1 MEIGLFQPDGRCN
14 PAYLKLDLY
23 CKGLRIDESCALGED
38 AREIIRNRA
47 GLGSGLEV
55 VIGEDMYTNIPVV
68 EWWVQN
74 SPYWLVKRGQ
84 APLAVPHPFSGAAGP
99 AKGSATLREPDPFAG
114 YQIWREKRPFDYDA
128 YDALKPVGKGPWL
141 GKLDRAN
148 AELVD
153 TVRIP
158 EEPKWYKQRTSSG
171 KLMQRIGCLQGTY
184 LGIYW
189 GPRCQNW
196 GPNGENE
203 YCKFCTEG
211 QNLGS
216 QEEVDKSI
224 EDVIE
229 TVLAARKESRIT
241 FVHINTGF
249 IDSNDY
255 WGLFEKVMRAVKE
268 RTGLLLGL
276 QAPPD
281 ADFENYRK
289 FKQLGVNNVSLCF
302 EVIDE
307 ELFKEIGPGKARRS
321 GLKRYLDAIEFCAN
335 DVGFDTV
342 NGEIIAGLEPVESSI
357 RAIDWIV
364 DHGAIPTVCVF
375 RPVIGAAYGKRKPP
389 RVEDML
395 PVFQHFYR
403 RCMEKGLPIGIAPN
417 VKVSL
422 IMLPEECRGLMPNP
436 AAWPLTRAKLW
447 LMRTMFGAWF
457 NARVKV

>member
-1 MEIGLFQPDGRCN
+1 MTMNVGLFHHDASCN
-14 PAYLKLDLY
+14 RAYLKLDLY
-23 CKGLRIDESCALGED
+23 CKGLRIDRSCMLGDD

-47 GLGSGLEV
+47 GLGSGLELI
-55 VIGEDMYTNIPVV
+55 IGEDMYTNVPVV

-74 SPYWLVKRGQ
+74 SPYWLVK
-84 APLAVPHPFSGAAGP
+84 AAG
-99 AKGSATLREPDPFAG
+99 RYE
-114 YQIWREKRPFDYDA
+114 IWRENRPFRYDDYA
-128 YDALKPVGKGPWL
+128 NLKPVGKGPWDADID
-141 GKLDRAN
+141 KSSAT
-148 AELVD
+148 LVD
-153 TVRIP
+153 VVTVP

-171 KLMQRIGCLQGTY
+171 KLMQRIGCLQGSY

-211 QNLGS
+211 QNLGVA
-216 QEEVDKSI
+216 EEAEKTI
-224 EDVIE
+224 EDVVE
-229 TVLAARKESRIT
+229 TVLAARKESNIT

-249 IDSNDY
+249 LDSNDY
-255 WGLFEKVMRAVKE
+255 WGLFHELMREVKQ

-281 ADFENYRK
+281 SDLENYRK
-289 FKQLGVNNVSLCF
+289 FKDLGINNLSFCF

-307 ELFKEIGPGKARRS
+307 ELFKEIGPGKARRT
-321 GLKRYLDAIEFCAN
+321 GLQGYLDAIDFTAN
-335 DVGFDTV
+335 EVGFDTV
-342 NGEIIAGLEPVESSI
+342 NGEIIAGLEPVESSK

-375 RPVIGAAYGKRKPP
+375 RPVLGAAYAKRWPP
-389 RVEDML
+389 RIEDMV

-422 IMLPEECRGLMPNP
+422 IMLPEECRGLMPDP
-436 AAWPLTRAKLW
+436 ERWPLGRAKLW
-447 LMRTMFGAWF
+447 LMRELFGAYF
-457 NARVKV
+457 KHTVRV

>member
-1 MEIGLFQPDGRCN
+1 MEVGLFNPDGSAN

-23 CKGLRIDESCALGED
+23 CKGLRIDESCALGDD
-38 AREIIRNRA
+38 ARQIIRNRA

-55 VIGEDMYTNIPVV
+55 VIGAEMFTNIPVV

-74 SPYWLVKRGQ
+74 SPYWLVKN
-84 APLAVPHPFSGAAGP
+84 GA
-99 AKGSATLREPDPFAG
+99 RYE
-114 YQIWREKRPFDYDA
+114 IWRDRRPFDYDA

-141 GKLDRAN
+141 GKLDRDN
-148 AELVD
+148 AEYVD

-158 EEPKWYKQRTSSG
+158 EEPKWYKQRTTSG

-216 QEEVDKSI
+216 QEEAEKSI
-224 EDVIE
+224 EDVVE
-229 TVLAARKESRIT
+229 TVLAARRESKIT

-255 WGLFEKVMRAVKE
+255 WGLFEPVMRAVKE

-302 EVIDE
+302 EVIDD

-321 GLKRYLDAIEFCAN
+321 GLQRYLDAIDFNAN

-342 NGEIIAGLEPVESSI
+342 NGEIIAGLEPVESSK

-389 RVEDML
+389 RVEDMV

-417 VKVSL
+417 VKVSSRSR
-422 IMLPEECRGLMPNP
+422 CRAHYKPIPVSDPMCREAGRRCRRKLRQSQT
-436 AAWPLTRAKLW
+436 AETRPVGRIHLG
-447 LMRTMFGAWF
+447 RGAG
-457 NARVKV
+457 

>member
-1 MEIGLFQPDGRCN
+1 MDVGLFLHNGSCN
-14 PAYLKLDLY
+14 PAFLKLDLY
-23 CKGLRIDESCALGED
+23 CKGLRIDASCELGDD

-55 VIGEDMYTNIPVV
+55 VIGRDMYTNVPVV

-84 APLAVPHPFSGAAGP
+84 APRAVPDPVSLGT
-99 AKGSATLREPDPFAG
+99 AKGSGTLREPDPFTR
-114 YQIWREKRPFDYDA
+114 YEIWRENKPFDYAA
-128 YDALKPVGKGPWL
+128 YDALKPVGKGPWVAT
-141 GKLDRAN
+141 LDRAN
-148 AELVD
+148 ATLVD
-153 TVRIP
+153 TVTIP

-184 LGIYW
+184 LGVYW

-216 QEEVDKSI
+216 QEEAIKSVA
-224 EDVIE
+224 DVVE
-229 TVLAARKESRIT
+229 TAIAARRESKIT
-241 FVHINTGF
+241 FVHVNTGF

-255 WGLFEKVMRAVKE
+255 WGLFEPLYRELKSK
-268 RTGLLLGL
+268 TNLLLGL

-289 FKQLGVNNVSLCF
+289 FKALGVNNVSLCF
-302 EVIDE
+302 EVMDE
-307 ELFKEIGPGKARRS
+307 ELFKEIGPGKARRG
-321 GLKRYLDAIEFCAN
+321 GLKRYLEAIDFCAN
-335 DVGFDTV
+335 EVGFDTV

-357 RAIDWIV
+357 AAIDWIV

-375 RPVIGAAYGKRKPP
+375 RPVLGAAYGKRKPP

-395 PVFQHFYR
+395 PVFQHFYK

-436 AAWPLTRAKLW
+436 DAYPIRRAALWFAAKA
-447 LMRTMFGAWF
+447 FKAVF

>member
-1 MEIGLFQPDGRCN
+1 MLMFETEPGQVGLFHADGRCN
-14 PAYLKLDLY
+14 HAFLKLDLY
-23 CKGLRIDESCALGED
+23 CKGLKIDPSCELGDD

-55 VIGEDMYTNIPVV
+55 VIGDDMYTNIPVV
-68 EWWVQN
+68 EWWVRN
-74 SPYWLVKRGQ
+74 SPYWLVKNGR
-84 APLAVPHPFSGAAGP
+84 HY
-99 AKGSATLREPDPFAG
+99 E
-114 YQIWREKRPFDYDA
+114 IWREHKPFEYDA
-128 YDALKPVGKGPWL
+128 YESMPKTGRGPWL
-141 GKLDRAN
+141 EPLDRAR
-148 AELVD
+148 ASRVD
-153 TVRIP
+153 SVQIP
-158 EEPKWYKQRTSSG
+158 QEPRWYKQRTTSG

-184 LGIYW
+184 LGVYW

-216 QEEVDKSI
+216 QEEVEKSI
-224 EDVIE
+224 QDVLE
-229 TVLAARKESRIT
+229 TAIAARRESRIT
-241 FVHINTGF
+241 FVHVNTGF

-255 WGLFEKVMRAVKE
+255 WGLFSPLYKE
-268 RTGLLLGL
+268 LKQRTNLLLGL

-281 ADFENYRK
+281 ADFENYRR
-289 FKQLGVNNVSLCF
+289 FKKLGVNNVSLCF
-302 EVIDE
+302 EVMDP
-307 ELFKEIGPGKARRS
+307 ELFEEIGPGKARRS
-321 GLKRYLDAIEFCAN
+321 GLQRYLDAIDFCAN

-357 RAIDWIV
+357 AAIDWITERR
-364 DHGAIPTVCVF
+364 AIPTVCVF
-375 RPVIGAAYGKRKPP
+375 RPVIGAAYGKRPPP

-422 IMLPEECRGLMPNP
+422 IMLPEECRGLMPDP
-436 AAWPLTRAKLW
+436 DAWPVKRAMLSLAGKA
-447 LMRTMFGAWF
+447 FAAWF

>member
-1 MEIGLFQPDGRCN
+1 MEVGLFHPDGSAN

-23 CKGLRIDESCALGED
+23 CKGLRIDESCALDED
-38 AREIIRNRA
+38 ARQIIRNRA

-55 VIGEDMYTNIPVV
+55 VIDQEMYTNIPVV

-74 SPYWLVKRGQ
+74 SPYWLVKNNARY
-84 APLAVPHPFSGAAGP
+84 
-99 AKGSATLREPDPFAG
+99 E
-114 YQIWREKRPFDYDA
+114 IWRDKTPFNYDA
-128 YDALKPVGKGPWL
+128 YDDLKPVGKGPWV

-148 AELVD
+148 AEYVD

-158 EEPKWYKQRTSSG
+158 VEPKWYKQRTSSG

-216 QEEVDKSI
+216 QEEVEKSI
-224 EDVIE
+224 EDVVE
-229 TVLAARKESRIT
+229 TVLAARRESKIT

-249 IDSNDY
+249 LDSNDY
-255 WGLFEKVMRAVKE
+255 WGLFEPVMRAVKE

-321 GLKRYLDAIEFCAN
+321 GLQGYLDAIEFTAN

-342 NGEIIAGLEPVESSI
+342 NGEIIAGLEPVESSK

-389 RVEDML
+389 
-395 PVFQHFYR
+395 
-403 RCMEKGLPIGIAPN
+403 
-417 VKVSL
+417 
-422 IMLPEECRGLMPNP
+422 
-436 AAWPLTRAKLW
+436 
-447 LMRTMFGAWF
+447 
-457 NARVKV
+457 

>member
-1 MEIGLFQPDGRCN
+1 MEVGLFQPDGRAN

-23 CKGLRIDESCALGED
+23 CKGLRIDESCALGDD
-38 AREIIRNRA
+38 ARQIIRNRA

-55 VIGEDMYTNIPVV
+55 VIGEEMYTNIPVV

-74 SPYWLVKRGQ
+74 SPYWLVKVG
-84 APLAVPHPFSGAAGP
+84 
-99 AKGSATLREPDPFAG
+99 DD
-114 YQIWREKRPFDYDA
+114 YQVWRDKKPFDYDA
-128 YDALKPVGKGPWL
+128 YDNLKPVGKGPWL

-148 AELVD
+148 AEYVD

-216 QEEVDKSI
+216 QEEVEKSI
-224 EDVIE
+224 EDVVE

-255 WGLFEKVMRAVKE
+255 WGLFEPVMRAVKE

-289 FKQLGVNNVSLCF
+289 FKALGVNNVSLCF

-321 GLKRYLDAIEFCAN
+321 GLQRYLDAIDFNAN

-342 NGEIIAGLEPVESSI
+342 NGEIIAGLEPVESSM

-389 RVEDML
+389 RVEDMV

-436 AAWPLTRAKLW
+436 SAWPLTRAKLW
-447 LMRTMFGAWF
+447 LMKTMFGAWF

>member
-1 MEIGLFQPDGRCN
+1 MTVGLFQPNGRCN

-23 CKGLRIDESCALGED
+23 CKGLRIDESCRLDGD

-55 VIGEDMYTNIPVV
+55 IIGDDMYTNIPVV

-74 SPYWLVKRGQ
+74 SPYWLVKPNPEDGHARLEKNSPPPSSNLLPR
-84 APLAVPHPFSGAAGP
+84 AE
-99 AKGSATLREPDPFAG
+99 RYE
-114 YQIWREKRPFDYDA
+114 IWRENREFVYEDYDN
-128 YDALKPVGKGPWL
+128 LKPVGRGPWL
-141 GKLDRAN
+141 DKLDRKN
-148 AELVD
+148 ARLVD
-153 TVRIP
+153 AVRIP
-158 EEPKWYKQRTSSG
+158 AEPKWYKQRTSSG
-171 KLMQRIGCLQGTY
+171 KLMQRIGCLQGSY
-184 LGIYW
+184 LGVYW

-203 YCKFCTEG
+203 FCKFCTEG
-211 QNLGS
+211 QNLGT
-216 QEEVDKSI
+216 QEEVEKSV
-224 EDVIE
+224 EDVVE
-229 TVLAARKESRIT
+229 TVLAARKESGIT

-249 IDSNDY
+249 LDSNDY
-255 WGLFEKVMRAVKE
+255 WGLFKDVMRAVKE

-307 ELFKEIGPGKARRS
+307 ELFKEIGPGKARRG
-321 GLKRYLDAIEFCAN
+321 GLKRYLDAIDFAAN

-342 NGEIIAGLEPVESSI
+342 NGEIIAGLEPIESSK

-403 RCMEKGLPIGIAPN
+403 RVMEKRLPIGIAPN

-436 AAWPLTRAKLW
+436 NAWALGRAKNWALKKAF
-447 LMRTMFGAWF
+447 TKIF
-457 NARVKV
+457 NHQVKV

>member
-1 MEIGLFQPDGRCN
+1 MVGLFHSDGTCN

-23 CKGLRIDESCALGED
+23 CKGLRIDESCDLGED

-47 GLGSGLEV
+47 GLGSGLEL
-55 VIGEDMYTNIPVV
+55 VIGDDMYTNVPVV

-74 SPYWLVKRGQ
+74 SPYWLVKT
-84 APLAVPHPFSGAAGP
+84 LAS
-99 AKGSATLREPDPFAG
+99 AKGPLRSRFGLQSYE
-114 YQIWREKRPFDYDA
+114 IWRSNTPFDYAA
-128 YDALKPVGKGPWL
+128 YDNLKPAGKGPWF

-148 AELVD
+148 ATLVD
-153 TVRIP
+153 TVRVPP
-158 EEPKWYKQRTSSG
+158 EPAWYKQRTSSG

-184 LGIYW
+184 LGVYW

-203 YCKFCTEG
+203 FCKFCTEG

-224 EDVIE
+224 EDVVE
-229 TVLAARKESRIT
+229 TVLAARRESRIT

-249 IDSNDY
+249 LDSNDY
-255 WGLFEKVMRAVKE
+255 WGLFEPVMRAVKE

-307 ELFKEIGPGKARRS
+307 ELFKEIGPGKARRA
-321 GLKRYLDAIEFCAN
+321 GLQRYLDAINFAAN

-395 PVFQHFYR
+395 PVFQHFYK

-422 IMLPEECRGLMPNP
+422 IMLPEECRGLTEDPN
-436 AAWPLTRAKLW
+436 AYPLTRAKLW
-447 LMRTMFGAWF
+447 AMRTAFGAWF

>member
-1 MEIGLFQPDGRCN
+1 MTVGLFTPDGKCN

-23 CKGLRIDESCALGED
+23 CKGLKIDASCDLDED
-38 AREIIRNRA
+38 ARQIIRNRA

-55 VIGEDMYTNIPVV
+55 VIGADMYTNVPVV
-68 EWWVQN
+68 EWWVGN
-74 SPYWLVKRGQ
+74 SPYWLVKAAPEGGQ
-84 APLAVPHPFSGAAGP
+84 STGP
-99 AKGSATLREPDPFAG
+99 
-114 YQIWREKRPFDYDA
+114 YQIWREHKPFDYSA
-128 YDALKPVGKGPWL
+128 YDSMETAKRGPWV
-141 GKLDRAN
+141 GTLDRAN

-153 TVRIP
+153 TVTIP

-184 LGIYW
+184 LGVYW

-216 QEEVDKSI
+216 QEEAEKSI
-224 EDVIE
+224 QDVLE
-229 TVLAARKESRIT
+229 TAIAARKESKIT
-241 FVHINTGF
+241 FVHVNTGF

-255 WGLFEKVMRAVKE
+255 LGLFEPLFEKLKSQ
-268 RTGLLLGL
+268 TNLLLGL

-281 ADFENYRK
+281 ANFENYRR

-302 EVIDE
+302 EVIDPD
-307 ELFKEIGPGKARRS
+307 LFVEIGPGKARRA
-321 GLKRYLDAIEFCAN
+321 GLQRYLDAIDFCAN
-335 DVGFDTV
+335 EVGFDTV
-342 NGEIIAGLEPVESSI
+342 NGEIIAGLEPPESSM

-375 RPVIGAAYGKRKPP
+375 RPVVGAAYGKRKPP

-436 AAWPLTRAKLW
+436 NAWPIKRAALWFAAKAFKAVFNTRV
-447 LMRTMFGAWF
+447 
-457 NARVKV
+457 RV

>member
-1 MEIGLFQPDGRCN
+1 MDVGLFLHNGSCN
-14 PAYLKLDLY
+14 PAFLKLDLY
-23 CKGLRIDESCALGED
+23 CKGLRIDASCELGDD

-55 VIGEDMYTNIPVV
+55 VIGRDMYTNVPVV
-68 EWWVQN
+68 EWWVRN
-74 SPYWLVKRGQ
+74 SPYWLVKN
-84 APLAVPHPFSGAAGP
+84 GP
-99 AKGSATLREPDPFAG
+99 G
-114 YQIWREKRPFDYDA
+114 YEIWREKKAFRYEA
-128 YDALKPVGKGPWL
+128 YDELPTVGRGPWVET
-141 GKLDRAN
+141 LDRRQAQ
-148 AELVD
+148 LVD
-153 TVRIP
+153 HVRIP
-158 EEPKWYKQRTSSG
+158 PEPAWYKQRTSSG

-184 LGIYW
+184 LGVYW

-216 QEEVDKSI
+216 QEEAIKSVA
-224 EDVIE
+224 DVVE
-229 TVLAARKESRIT
+229 TAIAARRESRIT
-241 FVHINTGF
+241 FVHVNTGF
-249 IDSNDY
+249 LDSNDY
-255 WGLFEKVMRAVKE
+255 WGLFEPLYRELKAK
-268 RTGLLLGL
+268 TNLLLGL

-289 FKQLGVNNVSLCF
+289 FKALGVNNVSLCF
-302 EVIDE
+302 EVLDE
-307 ELFKEIGPGKARRS
+307 ELFKEIGPGKARRG

-357 RAIDWIV
+357 AAIDWIV

-375 RPVIGAAYGKRKPP
+375 RPVLGAAYGKRKPP

-422 IMLPEECRGLMPNP
+422 IMLPEECRGLLPNP
-436 AAWPLTRAKLW
+436 DAYPIRRAALWFAAKA
-447 LMRTMFGAWF
+447 FKAVF
-457 NARVKV
+457 NARVRV

>member
-1 MEIGLFQPDGRCN
+1 MNVGLFFDNGACN
-14 PAYLKLDLY
+14 PAFLKLDLY
-23 CKGLRIDESCALGED
+23 CKGLKIDRSCDLGGD

-55 VIGEDMYTNIPVV
+55 IIGRDMYTNVPVV
-68 EWWVQN
+68 EWWVRN
-74 SPYWLVKRGQ
+74 SPYWLVKTGIENRGSR
-84 APLAVPHPFSGAAGP
+84 LG
-99 AKGSATLREPDPFAG
+99 KGSSEPRTSNLESR
-114 YQIWREKRPFDYDA
+114 YEIWREKKPFNYDA
-128 YDALKPVGKGPWL
+128 YDDIPTVGRGPWVGEL
-141 GKLDRAN
+141 NRAE
-148 AELVD
+148 AEFVD
-153 TVRIP
+153 EVVIP
-158 EEPKWYKQRTSSG
+158 EEPAWYKQRTSSG

-184 LGIYW
+184 LGVYW

-211 QNLGS
+211 QNLGT
-216 QEEVDKSI
+216 QEEAEKSVQ
-224 EDVIE
+224 DVLE
-229 TVLAARKESRIT
+229 TAIAARRESRIT
-241 FVHINTGF
+241 FVHVNTGF
-249 IDSNDY
+249 LDSNDY
-255 WGLFEKVMRAVKE
+255 MSLFAPLYRELKAK
-268 RTGLLLGL
+268 TNLLLGL

-289 FKQLGVNNVSLCF
+289 FKALGVNNVSLCF

-307 ELFKEIGPGKARRS
+307 ELFKEIGPGKARRG
-321 GLKRYLDAIEFCAN
+321 GLQRYLDAIDFCAN

-342 NGEIIAGLEPVESSI
+342 NGEIIAGLEPPENSI

-375 RPVIGAAYGKRKPP
+375 RPVLGAAYGKRKPP

-403 RCMEKGLPIGIAPN
+403 RCMEKHLPIGIAPN

-422 IMLPEECRGLMPNP
+422 IMLPEECRGLLPNP
-436 AAWPLTRAKLW
+436 DAYPLTRAMLW
-447 LMRTMFGAWF
+447 FAGKAFSAIF
-457 NARVKV
+457 NARVRV